1 MNKKRSY
8 ISTYIFILSAFCLVL
23 FLAYNSNDQED
34 MYSNNNKTEEIY
46 LQNDNSALLQ
56 DTKDLNIEANQS
68 YEHVQSENNN
78 EFNLPEQKDDKYYS
92 EKLVEEET
100 IKDGFFINKIV
111 ITESIDDD
119 KTSATFREPINSYKT
134 ITTLDKNVVKN
145 INYYPNLY
153 VWTSINTEDIDFI
166 NNEPLNLSLNITCN
180 SNEISNLDFDITAKT
195 PRWREWIEIDLS
207 NLETNTYNGIW
218 NIEIKNRKDDSVIES
233 RVFKFN
239 KVENNNHL
247 SEI

>member
-1 MNKKRSY
+1 MNNKRNY

-23 FLAYNSNDQED
+23 FLAYNNTEKDIMST
-34 MYSNNNKTEEIY
+34 SNNKTKQIWLE
-46 LQNDNSALLQ
+46 NDTNQPVLATNS
-56 DTKDLNIEANQS
+56 LNIESTQI
-68 YEHVQSENNN
+68 NNNIDIEDIEDIEDIN
-78 EFNLPEQKDDKYYS
+78 EFNLSEREAVKDS
-92 EKLVEEET
+92 
-100 IKDGFFINKIV
+100 FFINKII

-119 KTSATFREPINSYKT
+119 KTSATFSESINSYKT

-166 NNEPLNLSLNITCN
+166 NNNPLNLSLNISCN
-180 SNEISNLDFDITAKT
+180 NNEISNLDFDITAKT
-195 PRWREWIEIDLS
+195 PRWREWVEIDLS
-207 NLETNTYNGIW
+207 QLETNTYNGVW
-218 NIEIKNRKDDSVIES
+218 NVEIINRNDDSVIES

-247 SEI
+247 SDI

>member
-34 MYSNNNKTEEIY
+34 LYSNNNKTEEIY
-46 LQNDNSALLQ
+46 LQNDNSASLQ
-56 DTKDLNIEANQS
+56 VTKDLNIEANQS
-68 YEHVQSENNN
+68 YEHVQSKNNN
-78 EFNLPEQKDDKYYS
+78 EFNLSKQKDDKYYS

-100 IKDGFFINKIV
+100 IKDDFFINKIV

-119 KTSATFREPINSYKT
+119 KASATFREPINSYKT

-166 NNEPLNLSLNITCN
+166 NNKPLNLSLNISCN
-180 SNEISNLDFDITAKT
+180 NNEISNLDFDITAKT
-195 PRWREWIEIDLS
+195 PRWREWVEIDLS
-207 NLETNTYNGIW
+207 NLETNTYNGVW
-218 NIEIKNRKDDSVIES
+218 NVEIINRKDDSVIES

>member
-1 MNKKRSY
+1 MNNKRNY

-23 FLAYNSNDQED
+23 FLAYNNTEKDTMSI
-34 MYSNNNKTEEIY
+34 SNNKTEQIY
-46 LQNDNSALLQ
+46 LQDDTNIPVLATNDLDIKLNQIYSNLQ
-56 DTKDLNIEANQS
+56 IEDT
-68 YEHVQSENNN
+68 N
-78 EFNLPEQKDDKYYS
+78 EFILSDKEDDIDYLEKD
-92 EKLVEEET
+92 
-100 IKDGFFINKIV
+100 IKEVVKDNFFVNKII

-134 ITTLDKNVVKN
+134 ITTLDKNVIKN

-153 VWTSINTEDIDFI
+153 VWTSINTEDIDFVK
-166 NNEPLNLSLNITCN
+166 NNPLNLSLNISCN
-180 SNEISNLDFDITAKT
+180 NNEISNLNFDITAKT
-195 PRWREWIEIDLS
+195 PRWREWVEIDLS
-207 NLETNTYNGIW
+207 NLETNTYNGVW
-218 NIEIKNRKDDSVIES
+218 NVEIINRKDDSVVES

>member
-1 MNKKRSY
+1 MNNKRNY
-8 ISTYIFILSAFCLVL
+8 ISTYIFILSSFCLVL
-23 FLAYNSNDQED
+23 FLAYNNTEKDIMSI
-34 MYSNNNKTEEIY
+34 SNNKTEQFWVENDTNQPVLITNSLEIESN
-46 LQNDNSALLQ
+46 QINDNVDIE
-56 DTKDLNIEANQS
+56 DT
-68 YEHVQSENNN
+68 N
-78 EFNLPEQKDDKYYS
+78 EFNLSENEDDIDYLEKDVK
-92 EKLVEEET
+92 EA
-100 IKDGFFINKIV
+100 IKDNFFINKIIV
-111 ITESIDDD
+111 TESIDDD

-166 NNEPLNLSLNITCN
+166 NNKPLNLSLNISCN
-180 SNEISNLDFDITAKT
+180 NNEISNLDFDITAKT
-195 PRWREWIEIDLS
+195 PRWREWVEIDLS
-207 NLETNTYNGIW
+207 NLETNTYNGVW
-218 NIEIKNRKDDSVIES
+218 NVKIINRKDDSVIES

>member
-1 MNKKRSY
+1 MNNKRNY

-23 FLAYNSNDQED
+23 FLAYNNTEKDIMSI
-34 MYSNNNKTEEIY
+34 SNNKTEQFWVENDTNQPVLITNSLEIESN
-46 LQNDNSALLQ
+46 QINDNVDIE
-56 DTKDLNIEANQS
+56 DT
-68 YEHVQSENNN
+68 N
-78 EFNLPEQKDDKYYS
+78 EFNLSENEDDIDYLEKDVK
-92 EKLVEEET
+92 EA
-100 IKDGFFINKIV
+100 IKGNFFINKIIV
-111 ITESIDDD
+111 TESIDDD

-166 NNEPLNLSLNITCN
+166 NNKPLNLSLNISCN
-180 SNEISNLDFDITAKT
+180 NNEISNLDFDITAKT
-195 PRWREWIEIDLS
+195 PRWREWVEIDLS
-207 NLETNTYNGIW
+207 NLETNTYNGVW
-218 NIEIKNRKDDSVIES
+218 NVKIINRKDDSVIES

-239 KVENNNHL
+239 KVENNHHL

>member
-8 ISTYIFILSAFCLVL
+8 ILTYVFILSSFCLVL
-23 FLAYNSNDQED
+23 FLAYNSNEQED
-34 MYSNNNKTEEIY
+34 IYINNNKTEEIY
-46 LQNDNSALLQ
+46 LQNDNSAPMQ
-56 DTKDLNIEANQS
+56 YTNDLKIEENQNYDHS
-68 YEHVQSENNN
+68 QSENNN
-78 EFNLPEQKDDKYYS
+78 EFNLSEENDNKYNS
-92 EKLVEEET
+92 EKSVEEES
-100 IKDGFFINKIV
+100 INNDFFINKIV

-153 VWTSINTEDIDFI
+153 VWTSINTENIDTI
-166 NNEPLNLSLNITCN
+166 NNEPLNLSLNISCN
-180 SNEISNLDFDITAKT
+180 NNQISNLDFNITAKT

-207 NLETNTYNGIW
+207 NLKTNTYNGVW
-218 NIEIKNRKDDSVIES
+218 NVKIINRKDDSVIES

-239 KVENNNHL
+239 KVENNHHL

>member
-1 MNKKRSY
+1 MNNKRNY

-23 FLAYNSNDQED
+23 FLAYNNTEKDTMLIS
-34 MYSNNNKTEEIY
+34 NNKTEQIY
-46 LQNDNSALLQ
+46 LQDDTNIPVLATNDLDIKLNQIYSNLQ
-56 DTKDLNIEANQS
+56 IEDT
-68 YEHVQSENNN
+68 N
-78 EFNLPEQKDDKYYS
+78 EFILSDKEDDIDYLEKD
-92 EKLVEEET
+92 
-100 IKDGFFINKIV
+100 IKEAVKDNFFINKII

-134 ITTLDKNVVKN
+134 ITTLDKNVIKN

-153 VWTSINTEDIDFI
+153 VWTSINTEDIDFV
-166 NNEPLNLSLNITCN
+166 NNNPLNLSLNISCN
-180 SNEISNLDFDITAKT
+180 NNEISNLDFDITAKT
-195 PRWREWIEIDLS
+195 PRWREWVEIDLS
-207 NLETNTYNGIW
+207 NLETNTYNGVW
-218 NIEIKNRKDDSVIES
+218 NVEIINRKDDSVIES